1 MFFCEEMEKVGLLLN
16 TEPLLY
22 EYLINLNLNPAL
34 DTNIAKGGRATQSS
48 QQGTYNAD
56 NAIDGNYDTNV
67 KQGSCSV
74 TRTEINPWW
83 RLDVLKTHQIKTV
96 TVTIREDGFY
106 KSIDGAEI
114 RIGNS
119 LENNGNINPR

>member
-1 MFFCEEMEKVGLLLN
+1 M
-16 TEPLLY
+16 
-22 EYLINLNLNPAL
+22 INLNLNSAL

-56 NAIDGNYDTNV
+56 NAIDGNYDTSV
-67 KQGSCSV
+67 KHGSCSITV
-74 TRTEINPWW
+74 SEINPWW
-83 RLDVLKTHQIKTV
+83 RLNVLKPHQIKTV
-96 TVTIREDGFY
+96 TVTIRDDIYY